1 MNTSTPPRL
10 QSEGSGEGLEAWSLP
25 LITTKLSPPR
35 LAGRLVER
43 QQLLQTLSS
52 EARKALILVEASA
65 GFGKTTLLAQWRKEL
80 LSQGRAVA
88 WLSLDGEDNTPH
100 QFMTYL
106 VSALGAALPGVGEGA
121 RALLQSGP
129 LVPPKVVISI
139 LINELASLQQEV
151 YLILDDYHVITN
163 ADINQVVDYFLTHT
177 PENFHLVI
185 ASRSEPELA
194 LAGLRARGQLFE
206 LSDRDLRFK
215 MDECR
220 QYFDSAVTEKLSSSD
235 IQRLHD
241 ATEGWV
247 TGLQI
252 AAISPGIKHQA
263 AGLKETI
270 SGGMKAISAYM
281 GDVVLTSLSK
291 EVLQFL
297 LRTSLL
303 ERFNVSLCDAVT
315 GTENS
320 QAIVDFLISH
330 RLFIQPLDEEGTW
343 FRFHH
348 LFADYLKHRLL
359 QEYAQETVELHRR
372 AYNWFAGQQLWAEA
386 VRHALASGDSEKAVA
401 WVEQCAMS
409 MVEASNM
416 AQLMEWV
423 GHLPEEPL
431 KKRLPLM
438 VAEAWSLALL
448 FKFEETKRVL
458 EQIEAELDLAP
469 EEERLNIA
477 FSVKVIRAL
486 IFGLSDDTLAARS
499 LGTELLEQW
508 PRDADLPFAVGVL
521 CNVLTFAHL
530 HAGEY
535 EKAKDVQLRA
545 LDDDSGRTNLFVTVY
560 RKDLIGLI
568 ALKQGRLSEALKW
581 FEDSL
586 LLAEKKEG
594 RRSVVAT
601 MSACFLAK
609 VFYEQNRIDEAEVLL
624 ADRWDIVDEGCF
636 VDAAMRGYLTAS
648 RIQLHQGDA
657 ERARELL
664 QQAERVATR
673 RGWTRMLA
681 ACSAERIRIALSEG
695 DVRAAEEQLQRL
707 QSLVPE
713 DRSPVASASSSI
725 TYLAAMAQAR
735 VAIAKAMNGDNHS
748 ARDTVD
754 VLRSM
759 IEELSALGSQYASNE
774 VRIVLCLALESIG
787 EREQALDCLAWSLKS
802 GKTMGFLRSFLDEGQ
817 PLFELLQAY
826 SANHDSNEYLES
838 LRYSFTTELE
848 SAEVDTAVESGKA
861 NEESTDISHRELEIL
876 TLIEKG
882 LANKEIARILGISLG
897 TVKWHVKNIFRKL
910 DVSSRTQA
918 VSEAKA
924 MGLMQ
929 S

>member
-1 MNTSTPPRL
+1 MKTDSQPQQPL
-10 QSEGSGEGLEAWSLP
+10 GSSGESLEAWNLP

-35 LAGRLVER
+35 LAGRLVQR
-43 QQLLQTLSS
+43 QRLINNLSQAAAS
-52 EARKALILVEASA
+52 ALILVEASA

-88 WLSLDGEDNTPH
+88 WLSLDREDDSPH

-129 LVPPKVVISI
+129 LVPPKVVVSI
-139 LINELASLQQEV
+139 LINELAALQQEV
-151 YLILDDYHVITN
+151 HLILDDYHTITSN
-163 ADINQVVDYFLTHT
+163 EIHQLLVYLLTHA

-185 ASRSEPELA
+185 ASRSEPELP
-194 LAGLRARGQLFE
+194 LSGLRAGGQLFE
-206 LSDRDLRFK
+206 LNDSDLRFE
-215 MDECR
+215 MEECR
-220 QYFDSAVTEKLSSSD
+220 QYFDGALSEKLSSSD

-252 AAISPGIKHQA
+252 AAISPGIKQQTVDF
-263 AGLKETI
+263 KETI
-270 SGGMKAISAYM
+270 SGGMRAISAYM
-281 GDVVLTSLSK
+281 GDVVLASLSE
-291 EVLQFL
+291 EVLHFL
-297 LRTSLL
+297 LRASLL
-303 ERFNVSLCDAVT
+303 ERFNASLCEAVT
-315 GTENS
+315 GIENS
-320 QAIVDFLISH
+320 QAILDFLIAH
-330 RLFIQPLDEEGTW
+330 RLFIQPLDEEGVW

-348 LFADYLKHRLL
+348 LFADYLKHRLK
-359 QEYAQETVELHRR
+359 QEYGDEVVALHRC
-372 AYNWFAGQQLWAEA
+372 AYHWFAEQQLWAEA
-386 VRHALASGDSEKAVA
+386 VRHALAAGDSEKAIA

-431 KKRLPLM
+431 KKHLPLM

-448 FKFEETKRVL
+448 FKFEETKRL
-458 EQIEAELDLAP
+458 LAQIEEEIELAP
-469 EEERLNIA
+469 ESERKGIA

-508 PRDADLPFAVGVL
+508 PRDVELPFAVGVL

-535 EKAKDVQLRA
+535 EQAKDVQLRA

-568 ALKQGRLSEALKW
+568 ALKQGKLADATRWFGEALA
-581 FEDSL
+581 
-586 LLAEKKEG
+586 LAESKEG

-609 VFYEQNRIDEAEVLL
+609 ICYEQNRIDEAEALL
-624 ADRWDIVDEGCF
+624 ADRWDIIDEGCF
-636 VDAAMRGYLTAS
+636 IDAAMRAYLTTS
-648 RIQLHQGDA
+648 RIQLLQGDV
-657 ERARELL
+657 EKARSLL

-695 DVRAAEEQLQRL
+695 DLRTAEEQLQRL
-707 QSLVPE
+707 QGMVPE
-713 DRSPVASASSSI
+713 DCYPIASASSSI
-725 TYLAAMAQAR
+725 TYLAAVARAR
-735 VAIAKAMNGDNHS
+735 VAIAQSLGGDSQS
-748 ARDTVD
+748 ARKKVD
-754 VLRSM
+754 LLRSL
-759 IEELSALGSQYASNE
+759 IEELSALGSHYAANE
-774 VRIVLCLALESIG
+774 VRIVLCLAQERIGDRESALVSLG
-787 EREQALDCLAWSLKS
+787 ECLQS
-802 GKTMGFLRSFLDEGQ
+802 GRSMGFARSFLDEGQ
-817 PLFELLQAY
+817 CMSELLQAY
-826 SANHDSNEYLES
+826 GTRHNKDDYLKGLCDS
-838 LRYSFTTELE
+838 FAAELE
-848 SAEVDTAVESGKA
+848 SEDTSVTSQSVAEEGA
-861 NEESTDISHRELEIL
+861 DISQRELEIL

-882 LANKEIARILGISLG
+882 LANKEIARVLGISLG
-897 TVKWHVKNIFRKL
+897 TVKWHVKNIYRKL

-924 MGLMQ
+924 MGLMP